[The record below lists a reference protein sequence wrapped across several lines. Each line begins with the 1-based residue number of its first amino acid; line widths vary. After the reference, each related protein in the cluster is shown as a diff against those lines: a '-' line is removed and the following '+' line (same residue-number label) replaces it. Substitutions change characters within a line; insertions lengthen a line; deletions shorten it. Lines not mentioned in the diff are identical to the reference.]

1 MDDEESNF
9 FINLPAAR
17 RGDDFL
23 LLVADSR
30 FRLATLRI
38 MSISLGDIAP
48 LAPEALDRGDR
59 ILVMIFFLGAKERRL
74 EDFDDL
80 DDLLEVL
87 VTDLVDLGSLLEKLD
102 FGVSLALTLKADNF
116 SSDGGSKRLWVVAAY
131 REAAE
136 TTDREALLIL
146 VILATLL
153 ATLLLLVLMLLP
165 TLTTLLLL
173 PKSLPVVLLLLP
185 EFFLFR
191 CCWSC
196 RNRAMDPVE
205 ADDLKD
211 ARDPRDFLD
220 AAESAADTAEAA
232 EAASDAA
239 CEATLALTSDKES
252 LQVLPR
258 SSYIFR
264 SVPFS
269 RCP

>member
-23 LLVADSR
+23 LLVADPR

-48 LAPEALDRGDR
+48 LAPLALDRGDR
-59 ILVMIFFLGAKERRL
+59 ILVMIFFLGANERRF

-146 VILATLL
+146 VLLATLL

-173 PKSLPVVLLLLP
+173 LLP

-191 CCWSC
+191 CC
-196 RNRAMDPVE
+196 
-205 ADDLKD
+205 
-211 ARDPRDFLD
+211 
-220 AAESAADTAEAA
+220 
-232 EAASDAA
+232 
-239 CEATLALTSDKES
+239 
-252 LQVLPR
+252 
-258 SSYIFR
+258 
-264 SVPFS
+264 
-269 RCP
+269 